1 MAGVK
6 PYIQLGPRTYTVNS
20 AVTGGQLVMPDGT
33 TGKIKT
39 ATAGATTVLG
49 QASDDA
55 APAGSGTSTDY
66 STLRPEVA
74 VHEAPATVWLT
85 YVADCAFGLKVVAAA
100 SGQVTP
106 VGTAAAS
113 DGTAVVG
120 ICTEPGGVLAG
131 AKGRTKLV

>member
-6 PYIQLGPRTYTVNS
+6 PYIQLGPRTYTVNV

-33 TGKIKT
+33 TGKIKP

-74 VHEAPATVWLT
+74 VYEAPATVTLT
-85 YVADCAFGLKVVAAA
+85 YAADCAFGLKVIAAA

-106 VGTAAAS
+106 VGAAAAL
-113 DGTAVVG
+113 DGTSVVG